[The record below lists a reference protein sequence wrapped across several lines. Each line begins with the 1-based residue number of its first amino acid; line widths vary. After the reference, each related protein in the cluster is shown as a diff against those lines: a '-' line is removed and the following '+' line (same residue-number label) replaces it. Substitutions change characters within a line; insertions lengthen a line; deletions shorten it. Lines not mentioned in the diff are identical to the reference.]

1 MSKSSRRS
9 SVSANISENRLLI
22 TLKGIL
28 SKKDLES
35 IYTDIRFCVSDL
47 QPGFNVISDMR
58 ECRFGHLSA
67 IPAVE
72 KIVDFLIYKK
82 VGKIV
87 RVVSKTRVLLHQ
99 LEWFA
104 ARRKDYTV
112 HYVST
117 TQEAEELLGKNNKN
131 RSAA

>member
-9 SVSANISENRLLI
+9 SVSANIGENRLII
-22 TLKGIL
+22 TLKGVL

-47 QPGFNVISDMR
+47 QPNFSVISDMR

-72 KIVDFLIYKK
+72 KIIDFLIYKK
-82 VGKIV
+82 VGKVV
-87 RVVSKTRVLLHQ
+87 RIASKTRVLLRQ
-99 LEWFA
+99 LERFA
-104 ARRKDYTV
+104 ARRKEYTV

-117 TQEAEELLGKNNKN
+117 MQEAEELLAKINKD